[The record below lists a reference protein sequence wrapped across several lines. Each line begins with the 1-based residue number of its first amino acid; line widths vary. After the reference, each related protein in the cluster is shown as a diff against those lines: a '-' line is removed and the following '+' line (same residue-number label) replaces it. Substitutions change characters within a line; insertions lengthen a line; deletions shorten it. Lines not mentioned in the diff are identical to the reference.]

1 VIRWLIMSM
10 SAWTAEQE
18 LQALR
23 DAIKAYAP
31 SFQEKPIVAILKRI
45 FNGLPVTFSVD
56 SFGNVKVVA
65 GKESPV
71 LLIASH
77 MDTIASELPFSEDA
91 EYLHGRG
98 AVDCRPSL
106 LAMALATRRAVVKGF
121 TGTIVFGGIA
131 AEEVST
137 HGIKVF
143 LEDMVEK
150 PDFAIFGEPTGAGK
164 ICIAYKGRVW
174 LGVSVGCKPGHVAAA
189 WIHANAIE
197 TIAEFYQAL
206 KDALKS
212 LVKGKD
218 MTPFFT
224 PRATIT
230 TIHAGSIP
238 NMLPEGATADVDVRF
253 PPAIKKEQVIEMANQ
268 IKDDLVKKYKI
279 VDPSFSMSLEV
290 KSSIDAIRV
299 DQDNAA
305 CEMLAACIESEGAG
319 EKPTFVKKTGTT
331 FMNHI
336 GAFFGCPVVTYGPGD
351 PGLEHTPGEKV
362 LKKEFLQ
369 AVDILE
375 GFITRMAER

>member
-1 VIRWLIMSM
+1 MSI

-31 SFQEKPIVAILKRI
+31 SFKEQPIADILKYI
-45 FNGLPVTFSVD
+45 FGGLPVALSVD

-65 GKESPV
+65 GKGSPV
-71 LLIASH
+71 LLLASH

-91 EYLHGRG
+91 EFLRGRG

-121 TGTIVFGGIA
+121 TGTIVFGAIA
-131 AEEVST
+131 AEEIST
-137 HGIKVF
+137 YGIKVF
-143 LEDMVEK
+143 LEGMVEK

-174 LGVSVGCKPGHVAAA
+174 LGLSVACKPGHVAAA

-197 TIAEFYQAL
+197 AMAEFYEAL
-206 KDALKS
+206 KGALLA
-212 LVKGKD
+212 LVKGKEL
-218 MTPFFT
+218 TPFFT

-253 PPAIKKEQVIEMANQ
+253 PPGIKKKQIIETANQ
-268 IKDDLVKKYKI
+268 IKDGIVKRYKAI
-279 VDPSFSMSLEV
+279 DTAFSMSIEV

-299 DQDNAA
+299 SQDNTV
-305 CEMLAACIESEGAG
+305 CEALAACIESASGG
-319 EKPTFVKKTGTT
+319 EKPSFVKKTGTT

-336 GAFFGCPVVTYGPGD
+336 GSFFGCPVVTYGPGD
-351 PGLEHTPGEKV
+351 PALEHTPGEKV
-362 LKKEFLQ
+362 FKKEYLQ
-369 AVDILE
+369 AIDVLE
-375 GFITRMAER
+375 AVISRVAER

>member
-1 VIRWLIMSM
+1 MSI
-10 SAWTAEQE
+10 SAWTVEQE

-31 SFQEKPIVAILKRI
+31 SFKEQPIAAILKRI
-45 FNGLPVTFSVD
+45 FDGLPVTFSED

-65 GKESPV
+65 GKGSPV
-71 LLIASH
+71 LLLASH

-91 EYLHGRG
+91 EFLHGRG

-106 LAMALATRRAVVKGF
+106 LAMALATRRAVVKEF

-131 AEEVST
+131 AEEIST
-137 HGIKVF
+137 DGIKVF
-143 LEDMVEK
+143 LEGMVEK

-174 LGVSVGCKPGHVAAA
+174 LGLSATCKPGHVAAA
-189 WIHANAIE
+189 WIHTNVIEAI
-197 TIAEFYQAL
+197 IEFYQELEETL
-206 KDALKS
+206 KAIA
-212 LVKGKD
+212 KGKEL
-218 MTPFFT
+218 TPYFT

-253 PPAIKKEQVIEMANQ
+253 PPGIKKEKVIEAANR
-268 IKDDLVKKYKI
+268 IKDGLVKRYKTI
-279 VDPSFSMSLEV
+279 DADFSISIEV

-299 DQDNAA
+299 AQDNAV
-305 CEMLAACIESEGAG
+305 CESLAACIESAGG
-319 EKPTFVKKTGTT
+319 EKPSFVKKTGTT

-336 GAFFGCPVVTYGPGD
+336 GSFFGCPVVTYGPGD
-351 PGLEHTPGEKV
+351 PALEHTTGEKV
-362 LKKEFLQ
+362 AKKEFMQ
-369 AVDILE
+369 AIDVLE
-375 GFITRMAER
+375 AFISRMAES